1 MLALPYETTAQQ
13 ELRANCIT
21 TIGCIIESVKDKPE
35 ICLRDA
41 HEISAILVGLLYSG
55 KIDEADA
62 QEVAI
67 KGTLVQLAGCLKHE
81 FKEYLGPLISALIR
95 DMKKDLDFK
104 IVDADQAE
112 LEE

>member
-1 MLALPYETTAQQ
+1 M
-13 ELRANCIT
+13 RANCIT

-35 ICLRDA
+35 LCRKDA
-41 HEISAILVGLLYSG
+41 HEICAILVGLLYSG
-55 KIDEADA
+55 NIDEADA

-67 KGTLVQLAGCLKHE
+67 KGTLVQLAGCLKQE
-81 FKEYLGPLISALIR
+81 FKEYLSPLITALIR

-112 LEE
+112 LEEQETNPN